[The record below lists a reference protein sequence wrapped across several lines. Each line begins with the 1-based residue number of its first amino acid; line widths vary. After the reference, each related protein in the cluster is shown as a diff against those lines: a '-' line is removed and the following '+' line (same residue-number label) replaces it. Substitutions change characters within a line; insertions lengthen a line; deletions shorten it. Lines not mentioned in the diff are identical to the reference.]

1 MFVAF
6 FLDNTHFSGWLAVT
20 SSMLGG
26 DVLLCACAQNMGF
39 DNGHVCGLL
48 DIYGLVWDEYN
59 D

>member
-1 MFVAF
+1 
-6 FLDNTHFSGWLAVT
+6 
-20 SSMLGG
+20 MLGG